1 MERLVDI
8 DVDAVGLKAKSKKEL
23 YDMISGL
30 DGVYLLPLKTEITNL
45 FSNSNQWWEKVSL

>member
-30 DGVYLLPLKTEITNL
+30 DGVYLPSIKDCNYKFIQQL
-45 FSNSNQWWEKVSL
+45 